1 MDEEEYTDTNNL
13 EILKRLTDVLNEK
26 DEAVKKSERILRAI
40 LESSPVGIALV
51 DKRKI
56 IWTNEAMA
64 QTFGYTE
71 EELNGMNVR
80 TLYPNNEEYMRVGE
94 KLYDDQFGGKK
105 KGELKVNLMKKDGS
119 SFVALLRAAFIDPNN
134 ELMKYMKESDL
145 MIIAIV
151 IDLVELKSICEGYL
165 YAEA

>member
-1 MDEEEYTDTNNL
+1 M

-26 DEAVKKSERILRAI
+26 DESIRRSEKILRAI

-56 IWTNEAMA
+56 IWSNEAMST
-64 QTFGYTE
+64 TFGYTE
-71 EELNGMNVR
+71 KELNGMAVR
-80 TLYPNNEEYMRVGE
+80 TLYPDNLEYMRVGDV
-94 KLYDDQFGGKK
+94 LYNERFGGKK
-105 KGELKVNLMKKDGS
+105 KGELKVKLVKKDGI
-119 SFVALLRAAFIDPNN
+119 SFDALLRVSFISQDND
-134 ELMKYMKESDL
+134 LMKYMKDSEL

>member
-1 MDEEEYTDTNNL
+1 LNKEHEDNENM

-26 DEAVKKSERILRAI
+26 DESIKRSENILRSI

-56 IWTNEAMA
+56 IWSNEAMST
-64 QTFGYTE
+64 TFGYTE
-71 EELNGMNVR
+71 KELNGMAVR
-80 TLYPNNEEYMRVGE
+80 TLYPDNLEYLRVGDV
-94 KLYDDQFGGKK
+94 LYNERFGGKK
-105 KGELKVNLMKKDGS
+105 KGELKVKLMKKDGI
-119 SFVALLRAAFIDPNN
+119 SFDALLRVSFISQDND
-134 ELMKYMKESDL
+134 LMKYMKDSEL

>member
-1 MDEEEYTDTNNL
+1 MKKTEYESNENI
-13 EILKRLTDVLNEK
+13 EVLKRLTDVLNEK
-26 DEAVKKSERILRAI
+26 DEAIHKSEKILRAI

-56 IWTNEAMA
+56 IWTNESMST
-64 QTFGYTE
+64 TFGYTE
-71 EELNGMNVR
+71 QELNGMAVR
-80 TLYPNNEEYMRVGE
+80 TLYPTNEEYLRVGDI
-94 KLYDDQFGGKK
+94 LYNDKFGGKK
-105 KGELKVNLMKKDGS
+105 KGELKVNLMKKDGTV
-119 SFVALLRAAFIDPNN
+119 FNALLRASFVAQDSD
-134 ELMKYMKESDL
+134 LMKYVKDSEL

>member
-1 MDEEEYTDTNNL
+1 MDEEEYTNTNNL

-26 DEAVKKSERILRAI
+26 DEAIKKSEKILRAI
-40 LESSPVGIALV
+40 LESSPIGIALV

-56 IWTNEAMA
+56 IWTNSAMS

-71 EELNGMNVR
+71 EELTGMSVR
-80 TLYPNNEEYMRVGE
+80 TLYPDNIEYVRVGD
-94 KLYDDQFGGKK
+94 KLYKDQFGGKK
-105 KGELKVNLMKKDGS
+105 KGELKVKLLKKDGTI
-119 SFVALLRAAFIDPNN
+119 FDALLRASFIDKNN
-134 ELMKYMKESDL
+134 ELMKYMKDADL

-151 IDLVELKSICEGYL
+151 IDLVEIKSICEGYL